1 MDDDKKRPFLH
12 RMLTFLITAALSLT
26 ALFLV
31 ANWQKLNF
39 DFIRRYF
46 TYRSLERNES
56 GQVESFRYTGGSGS
70 SFALLGDRKS
80 TRLNSSHMA

>member
-46 TYRSLERNES
+46 TRSEEHTSEL
-56 GQVESFRYTGGSGS
+56 Q
-70 SFALLGDRKS
+70 
-80 TRLNSSHMA
+80 SHAY